1 MVKKWHKLTL
11 FDLLKKIANVTLS
24 KKYAQKYFF
33 LKSKNV
39 QLKNNESRKL
49 VCFWISKKMFFIL
62 LFGKCNINILTK
74 SRIWRNNLGYTP
86 IGAKKYWDTKSLGP
100 PSSSW
105 GGLGGSLGPHGL
117 LGCSGG
123 LWPLF
128 HSIIGKSQKLPSRL
142 QFS

>member
-49 VCFWISKKMFFIL
+49 VCFWISKKMFLLYYFLESVTSISLQNHVYEEIIL
-62 LFGKCNINILTK
+62 VI
-74 SRIWRNNLGYTP
+74 
-86 IGAKKYWDTKSLGP
+86 
-100 PSSSW
+100 
-105 GGLGGSLGPHGL
+105 H
-117 LGCSGG
+117 
-123 LWPLF
+123 
-128 HSIIGKSQKLPSRL
+128 Q
-142 QFS
+142 